1 MCWNSRCTGCYV
13 MWEQLS
19 LQNMNKL
26 AFGKWIAIG
35 DHCYALISNERSA
48 DGTYIEI
55 SISKSFSKKAL
66 RFTWRLHCSCS
77 TRTLY
82 KKCLSLKKKKK
93 TPTLFLFIFQLITF
107 YCGHD
112 LYSLRVKWQDY
123 TPTSSR
129 CLPILENTAQLD
141 TSLRVLGLFAK
152 VCPVLGLQTLCKV
165 CTLHT
170 AIMQMTL

>member
-1 MCWNSRCTGCYV
+1 
-13 MWEQLS
+13 
-19 LQNMNKL
+19 MNKL

-66 RFTWRLHCSCS
+66 RFTCHLHCSCS

-82 KKCLSLKKKKK
+82 KKCLSLKKKK

-112 LYSLRVKWQDY
+112 LYSLRVK
-123 TPTSSR
+123 
-129 CLPILENTAQLD
+129 
-141 TSLRVLGLFAK
+141 
-152 VCPVLGLQTLCKV
+152 
-165 CTLHT
+165 
-170 AIMQMTL
+170 